1 MTQWIDAVGFDDI
14 DDEDVVRFDHDGR
27 TYAIYRIDG
36 HVYAS
41 DGMCTHERVHLAD
54 GLVIDHVIE
63 CPKHNG
69 RFDVRDGRALSAP
82 ACERLRTYRAR
93 IEGGR
98 VLIEV

>member
-1 MTQWIDAVGFDDI
+1 MTQWIDAAGFDDI

-63 CPKHNG
+63 CRSTTAASTCATAAHCRHPH
-69 RFDVRDGRALSAP
+69 ASA
-82 ACERLRTYRAR
+82 CAR
-93 IEGGR
+93 IARGSR
-98 VLIEV
+98 TAVC